1 MAFLFLVFWLSQ
13 LLHLFIHIT
22 SLALGFVCNLSLVLA
37 LTSLLL
43 GVCLQG
49 HWSHSLNCLYADTFI
64 FSAFFVSNCQ
74 SCITSDQG
82 RQPWGIHRSTGQFVK
97 EPCEPRL
104 LGRHASTPSSVWEV
118 ELYVGRECWMPDADT
133 PPPSRAS
140 CDSKSALSPQPSLYN
155 QMSWWLNRRAWI
167 NLSF

>member
-1 MAFLFLVFWLSQ
+1 MAFLFHIFWLSQ

-37 LTSLLL
+37 LASLLL

-49 HWSHSLNCLYADTFI
+49 QWSHSLNCLYADTFV
-64 FSAFFVSNCQ
+64 FSTFFISDCQ

-82 RQPWGIHRSTGQFVK
+82 RQPWGIRRSTDQFVK

-104 LGRHASTPSSVWEV
+104 LGRHTSIPSSVWEV
-118 ELYVGRECWMPDADT
+118 ELCRQGVLAVWWRYPT
-133 PPPSRAS
+133 PSPAS
-140 CDSKSALSPQPSLYN
+140 FASTATLSQHIRFLDD
-155 QMSWWLNRRAWI
+155 
-167 NLSF
+167 